1 MTTIHFNTRQRHV
14 LTSLLLRHARFVL
27 CALLLGFFAACVP
40 QMASAQENAEVTG
53 SVTDPTGAVIPG
65 ATVTLINNAT
75 GDTKN
80 TTTNSAGLYNFPGL
94 NHGTY
99 TLKVQAQG
107 FKQFQKTGIVVDVAA
122 TVPENAVLEIGGNNQ
137 TVTVEADALH
147 LQTETNEVSNLITG
161 DQITQLA
168 TNGRNMVSLTTLG
181 TGVST
186 NISSFN
192 GVTAQGSGFGLSF
205 NGMRPDHNNWLIDGG
220 EAYDRGSGGKFD
232 LMPTMD
238 AIAEFQTLSSN
249 YSPDYGISSGGTIT
263 MVLKSGTKHFH
274 GGAWEFNRNDAF
286 DAANYFAKQSN
297 TPTPELRLNI
307 FGFDIGGPAFI
318 PGIYPKSKSKTYFFE
333 SEEWRR
339 YIAGANPV
347 STATIPDA
355 DYPTAG
361 QDLSYQPWNELAA
374 SDSTASSK
382 LAAGVCAPGVP
393 APCVPGYVAPGST
406 PTGLAANTSYLATLA
421 ADGLTPGQP
430 FPNNVIPANLLD
442 SNAILFMGTGAIP
455 HASNGTGSTSNPLVF
470 AAPKQPTFVREDVVR
485 VDHDITEK
493 YHLMGHW
500 IHDQMSQTIYPSE
513 WSGDSYYTVG
523 TLFAN
528 PSWASVIKLTQTL
541 TPNVLNETSLNVNGN
556 TIQWSPVGT
565 YQQPDG
571 WSAQSLT
578 GFTGNDTAKELPAVS
593 FSGNLNTNYTLNY
606 DPWHN
611 AFLDY
616 QIRDDLSWNRG
627 KHEMK
632 FGFSYMRVDKNQQQ
646 QALVQGTYNFGADIT
661 GDAYLNFLLG
671 LSDQFTQL
679 KEMSTAHW
687 LNNTYSFYAMD
698 NWHVAP
704 RLTLNLGIRYDALPH
719 VYEKFNQVSNFN
731 PALFSTTDAQV
742 PDPTTGSL
750 DPNGP
755 GVQTVDGTPFYMNG
769 IAIAGTSGTPRGL
782 VKNDYNTIEPRVGLA
797 FDLFGDG
804 KTIVRSG
811 AGIFYERVQGND
823 IYGLSSNAPFAVN
836 AQVNGVYF
844 TNPNI
849 SLTGAQA
856 TSPLNPSSPGSL
868 NTHYPNPGTAQFSLG
883 IQRQLQPAIVAI
895 LQYVGS
901 VGWDQNDE
909 RNINTLPLDD
919 LTDREAVSGNSG
931 LSNQYRIYSGYG
943 GITQTESETNS
954 NYHSLQAGL
963 RIENKHGLT
972 AQFSYTW
979 SHEIDIAS
987 GDEGST
993 NFSGGQSYVSNPFNL
1008 DYDRGSGVLDRRHIF
1023 NVNYDYKMP
1032 FFLTSGALL
1041 RNTLG
1046 GWELS
1051 GVTTA
1056 EAGTPAQ
1063 VYYNGGDTI
1072 GLGGGTVN
1080 RPNLSG
1086 GTKGEKK
1093 QTSWFNTSAFSSP
1106 TAPWAGGTNEGFGTA
1121 GKDAVVGPG
1130 LFNWNIALFKSF
1142 NLTRGE
1148 GPRFEFRVE
1157 SFNTF
1162 NHTEFQGLD
1171 TNMQS
1176 NTFGQTTSTY
1186 DPRVL
1191 QFGGKFLF

>member
-1 MTTIHFNTRQRHV
+1 MTTKLAVRHF
-14 LTSLLLRHARFVL
+14 LL
-27 CALLLGFFAACVP
+27 LLLGLALSCAG
-40 QMASAQENAEVTG
+40 AYAQENAELSG
-53 SVTDPTGAVIPG
+53 NVTDPSGAVVPG
-65 ATVTLINNAT
+65 ATITITNIAT
-75 GDTKN
+75 GESRSSASN
-80 TTTNSAGLYNFPGL
+80 GAGLYDFSGL

-99 TLKVQAQG
+99 NLKVEAQG
-107 FKQFQKTGIVVDVAA
+107 FKQYQQTGLVLNVASTTADNIV
-122 TVPENAVLEIGGNNQ
+122 LQIGASSQ

-181 TGVST
+181 TGVSS

-238 AIAEFQTLSSN
+238 ILAEFQVLSSN
-249 YSPDYGISSGGTIT
+249 YSPDYGISSGGTVT
-263 MVLKSGTKHFH
+263 MALKSGTKNFH

-318 PGIYPKSKSKTYFFE
+318 PGIYPKHKSKTYFFE

-347 STATIPDA
+347 STATVPDA

-361 QDLSYQPWNELAA
+361 QALSYDAWNDKTAPIAPATTNPTELALYQQA
-374 SDSTASSK
+374 GWTA
-382 LAAGVCAPGVP
+382 
-393 APCVPGYVAPGST
+393 
-406 PTGLAANTSYLATLA
+406 
-421 ADGLTPGQP
+421 GQP
-430 FPNNVIPANLLD
+430 IPANSNGTYTIPANLLD
-442 SNAILFMGTGAIP
+442 PNAILFMGSGAIP
-455 HASNGTGSTSNPLVF
+455 HASNGTGTTANPLVF

-541 TPNVLNETSLNVNGN
+541 TPNLLNETALDVNGN
-556 TIQWSPVGT
+556 TIVWSPVGV
-565 YQQPDG
+565 YQQPSG
-571 WSAQSLT
+571 WTGQSLT
-578 GFTGNDTAKELPAVS
+578 GFTGNDTQKQLPGIS
-593 FSGNLNTNYTLNY
+593 FSGALNTTYTLNY

-616 QIRDDLSWNRG
+616 QLRDDLSWNKGRHG
-627 KHEMK
+627 LK
-632 FGFSYMRVDKNQQQ
+632 FGFSYMRVDKNQEQ
-646 QALVQGTYNFGADIT
+646 QALTQGSYNFGSDYS
-661 GDAYLNFLLG
+661 GDSYLNFLLG
-671 LSDQFTQL
+671 FSDQFTQL
-679 KEMSTAHW
+679 KEMATAHW

-704 RLTLNLGIRYDALPH
+704 RLTLNLGVRYDALPH
-719 VYEKFNQVSNFN
+719 VYEKFNRVSNFN
-731 PALFSTTDAQV
+731 PAFFSASAAQIPNASTGALDA
-742 PDPTTGSL
+742 S
-750 DPNGP
+750 GP
-755 GVQTVDGTPFYMNG
+755 GVQVIDGTPFYMNG
-769 IAIAGTSGTPRGL
+769 IAIANTSGTPRGL

-797 FDLFGDG
+797 YDLGGNG
-804 KTIVRSG
+804 KTVVRLG
-811 AGIFYERVQGND
+811 TGIFYERVQGND
-823 IYGLSSNAPFAVN
+823 VYGLSSNAPFAVN
-836 AQVNGVYF
+836 AQVNGVNF
-844 TNPNI
+844 TNPNV
-849 SLTGAQA
+849 TNDGVQA
-856 TSPLNPSSPGSL
+856 TSPLYPSSPGTL
-868 NTHYPNPGTAQFSLG
+868 NTHYPNPGTVQFSLG
-883 IQRQLQPAIVAI
+883 LQQQLQPAIVAVV
-895 LQYVGS
+895 QYVGS
-901 VGWDQNDE
+901 IGWDQNDE
-909 RNINTLPLDD
+909 RAINTLADSD
-919 LTDREAVSGNSG
+919 LAHRQAVAGNSG
-931 LSNQYRIYSGYG
+931 LSNQYRIYSGFG
-943 GITQTESETNS
+943 GITATESETNS
-954 NYHSLQAGL
+954 NYNSFQAGL

-993 NFSGGQSYVSNPFNL
+993 NFAGGSSSVSNPFNL
-1008 DYDRGSGVLDRRHIF
+1008 EYDRGSGVLDRRHIF
-1023 NVNYDYKMP
+1023 NVNYDYKLP
-1032 FFLTSGALL
+1032 FFKTSNALT
-1041 RNTLG
+1041 RTTLG
-1046 GWELS
+1046 GWEIS
-1051 GVTTA
+1051 GVTVA
-1056 EAGTPAQ
+1056 EAGTPLQ
-1063 VYYNGGDTI
+1063 TYYNGPDII

-1080 RPNLSG
+1080 RPNVSG
-1086 GTKGEKK
+1086 STKGPKNQAAWFK
-1093 QTSWFNTSAFSSP
+1093 TSVFSSP
-1106 TAPWAGGTNEGFGTA
+1106 LAPWAGGTNDGFGNA
-1121 GKDAVVGPG
+1121 NKDAVVGPG
-1130 LFNWNIALFKSF
+1130 LFNWNLALFKSF

-1157 SFNTF
+1157 TFNTF
-1162 NHTEFQGLD
+1162 NHTEFQNLD
-1171 TNMQS
+1171 TTLEDKN
-1176 NTFGQTTSTY
+1176 FGQTTSTY
-1186 DPRVL
+1186 DPRTI